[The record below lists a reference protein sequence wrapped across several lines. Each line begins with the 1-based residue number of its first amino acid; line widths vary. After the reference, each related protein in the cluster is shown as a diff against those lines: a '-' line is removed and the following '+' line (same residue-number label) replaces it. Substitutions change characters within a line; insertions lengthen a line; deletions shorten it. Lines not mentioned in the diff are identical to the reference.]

1 MRKLYIAVL
10 LNLLLLTAKAQ
21 QQAMYTQYMFNAL
34 AINPA
39 YSSLDD
45 AFTITGVSRQQWVG
59 FKGAPRTQTLTLHTP
74 INDSNTSMGATLIND
89 QIGEVIQETGGYL
102 SLAQRVPLYDETYL
116 SVGFNG
122 GVSSFRASYSEN
134 YNYSPGSIN
143 DPVFQDSKQMR
154 ANFGFGVMLFSE
166 KYYIGFSSPHFYYR
180 DIASL
185 GKEAAGTRYR
195 PHYMLQA
202 GYLFQFGD
210 NFKFKPNILAKYV
223 NGSPIQLDVNANVL
237 ISETIWLG
245 ASYRTC
251 DSFDLLASFFVT
263 PSIQFGYSYD
273 FTNTELARI
282 QKGSHEI
289 MLKARIFGRTKD
301 QTSCYF

>member
-1 MRKLYIAVL
+1 MRKISLIVVLCILYLVSYS
-10 LNLLLLTAKAQ
+10 Q
-21 QQAMYTQYMFNAL
+21 QQAMYTQYMFNTL

-45 AFTITGVSRQQWVG
+45 AFTITGVSRMQWVG

-74 INDSNTSMGATLIND
+74 INDSNTSIGAILIND

-102 SLAQRVPLYDETYL
+102 SLAQRVEIFDETFL

-122 GVSSFRASYSEN
+122 GVSSFKASYSDN

-143 DPVFQDSKQMR
+143 DPVFQNSKEMR

-166 KYYIGFSSPHFYYR
+166 KYYLGFSSPHFYYR

-185 GKEAAGTRYR
+185 GKEAASTKYR
-195 PHYMLQA
+195 PHYMVQA
-202 GYLFQFGD
+202 GYLLQLGE
-210 NFKFKPNILAKYV
+210 NFKFKPNFLAKYV
-223 NGSPIQLDVNANVL
+223 NGSPVQMDFNANLL
-237 ISETIWLG
+237 ISETIWVG
-245 ASYRTC
+245 ASYRTKE
-251 DSFDLLASFFVT
+251 SFDLMASFFIT

-273 FTNTELARI
+273 FTNTELAKI

-289 MLKARIFGRTKD
+289 MLKARIFGKTKD